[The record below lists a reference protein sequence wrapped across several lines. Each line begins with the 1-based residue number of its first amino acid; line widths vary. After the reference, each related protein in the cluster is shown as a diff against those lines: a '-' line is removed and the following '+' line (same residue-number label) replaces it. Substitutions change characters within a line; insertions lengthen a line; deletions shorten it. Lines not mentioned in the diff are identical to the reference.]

1 MHPRF
6 AQSAPTRARLRGS
19 QTSNHATTSL
29 TLSRCISCTPH
40 GSSCTCTCT
49 STAAGRLSPL
59 PMHDMQD
66 PSSACVFRVNVWGG
80 GRVEHKRR
88 TGLSSRSHPSQPH
101 ESVVSAREYQA
112 PWQRRRF
119 GRHAVDR
126 ASTKPTLFFT
136 CGYFSP
142 PKCYNSVRL
151 ITAITAT
158 HTTLSPHCLSFRPQ
172 ATKAQPRFLLR
183 F

>member
-80 GRVEHKRR
+80 GGASSISGGRDCHPGVIQVSHMKVWCRPGSIRLHGNADASGATLWIEPLRSQHFFLPVAISRLQSVIIQSD
-88 TGLSSRSHPSQPH
+88 LSPRSPL
-101 ESVVSAREYQA
+101 
-112 PWQRRRF
+112 
-119 GRHAVDR
+119 
-126 ASTKPTLFFT
+126 PTL
-136 CGYFSP
+136 
-142 PKCYNSVRL
+142 L
-151 ITAITAT
+151 
-158 HTTLSPHCLSFRPQ
+158 
-172 ATKAQPRFLLR
+172 
-183 F
+183 